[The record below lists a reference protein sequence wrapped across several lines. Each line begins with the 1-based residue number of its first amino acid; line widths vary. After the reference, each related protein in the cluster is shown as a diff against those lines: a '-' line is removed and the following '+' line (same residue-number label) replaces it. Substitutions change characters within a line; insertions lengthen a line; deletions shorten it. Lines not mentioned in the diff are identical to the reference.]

1 MLNEAGCAVGLYCA
15 ETILSSPGHFG
26 ALHFILL
33 AYCSACVYLCTVTS

>member
-26 ALHFILL
+26 ARHFYFVGILFCMCIL
-33 AYCSACVYLCTVTS
+33 VHGD